1 MEGGGGVVGGVGG
14 VGGVGESWGSG
25 EGADLIVRK
34 GIGDGLAVRVA
45 FRSKV

>member
-1 MEGGGGVVGGVGG
+1 MEGGVGG
-14 VGGVGESWGSG
+14 VGGVVGGPGGSG

>member
-1 MEGGGGVVGGVGG
+1 MEGGEGLVGGVGG
-14 VGGVGESWGSG
+14 VGGGESWGSG